1 MKVVVYGSTF
11 VVMLLLRCV
20 VLCCTTLFLLFFLD
34 NLFND
39 YPVEIS
45 KFHRTVLSVGCLQIS
60 PNALSLLFTP
70 TSTCHTM

>member
-1 MKVVVYGSTF
+1 VKVVVYGSTF

-60 PNALSLLFTP
+60 SSCTVIVIHTHFNLS
-70 TSTCHTM
+70 